1 MVVPY
6 TSYDGFIFQNLVA
19 QSKKKKSSKKNSSKS
34 KKPTTKQ
41 KKQAS
46 SLYKRAL
53 SKAKKRNYKGA
64 LQDLIKA
71 YKLVPSKKTKTQIS
85 KITALSKKQ
94 KLKLTMLFQN
104 YWF

>member
-1 MVVPY
+1 MMGVPS

-34 KKPTTKQ
+34 KKANNQTKN
-41 KKQAS
+41 KAS

-64 LQDLIKA
+64 LQDLKKA
-71 YKLVPSKKTKTQIS
+71 YKLVPSKKD
-85 KITALSKKQ
+85 
-94 KLKLTMLFQN
+94 
-104 YWF
+104 